1 MHTKVCDTNE
11 ENAVGTAN
19 EQLSYSD
26 RRPLEHP
33 LVVGC
38 GDEDAHNPYLVQAVR
53 SGPSMPLVVTRC
65 TDHSSA

>member
-1 MHTKVCDTNE
+1 MHAKDCDTNE

-19 EQLSYSD
+19 EQLSYKD

-38 GDEDAHNPYLVQAVR
+38 GDEDAYLVQLVR
-53 SGPSMPLVVTRC
+53 SGPSTPLVVT
-65 TDHSSA
+65 